1 MKAKWS
7 GWFSLLVIGLW
18 AIPLVTSAQG
28 YDDRDEDGRGPIEV
42 TNDWRDEVQI
52 TMWTHRRERIGGS
65 GPSTRETLPSWRSM
79 EAGSRSGHVTRSR
92 LGTIGAGSTSGRWGI
107 FRMAS
112 GTSTC
117 AMCGVP
123 PIGIAPIMGGMTAMV
138 KMMFPIIYGDAE
150 CIGLRE

>member
-1 MKAKWS
+1 MKAKWL

-65 GPSTRETLPSWRSM
+65 WTLDP
-79 EAGSRSGHVTRSR
+79 
-92 LGTIGAGSTSGRWGI
+92 
-107 FRMAS
+107 
-112 GTSTC
+112 
-117 AMCGVP
+117 
-123 PIGIAPIMGGMTAMV
+123 
-138 KMMFPIIYGDAE
+138 GDAAFLAVE
-150 CIGLRE
+150 RDRIKVRPRYKIKVGNDWGWVNVGQVGHFQDGVWYVNVRDVWRATHRDRADHRRDDRDGQDDVPDYLR